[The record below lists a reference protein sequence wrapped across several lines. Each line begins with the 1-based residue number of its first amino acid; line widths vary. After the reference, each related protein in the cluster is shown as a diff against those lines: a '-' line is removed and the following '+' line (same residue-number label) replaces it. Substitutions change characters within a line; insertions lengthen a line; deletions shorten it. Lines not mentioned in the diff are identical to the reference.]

1 MSDLWNRQVDMT
13 AAQGPETRKRFPGL
27 FDPLVNRKSDSRF
40 MRLPAL
46 VNRESDLW
54 FKKSIDKICKFG

>member
-27 FDPLVNRKSDSRF
+27 LTLR
-40 MRLPAL
+40 
-46 VNRESDLW
+46 

>member
-27 FDPLVNRKSDSRF
+27 FNP
-40 MRLPAL
+40 P
-46 VNRESDLW
+46 VNRESD
-54 FKKSIDKICKFG
+54 FRSIWCQAVNHAV